1 MHAIFG
7 RTGPH
12 EPNILQAMA
21 QAMLHRG
28 EDYAT
33 HTSEEITLC
42 GEHLLHSQ
50 DGAISL
56 ACHGTAE
63 HAAQLLVL
71 YQQLG
76 QAGFA
81 QASTGF
87 ACAIYDAAQQ
97 QLVLARD
104 HFGAK
109 PLYYTMLDGQ
119 LAFATEIKAL
129 LAAGAPKQLNE
140 LALEQYLTFQY
151 SVLEET
157 FFKGIFKL
165 LPGHCLVFAQGE
177 IAVHE
182 YWDAQFSPDDN
193 AQLDDLADDIEQIT
207 QASIAQQAQVQGSFL
222 SSGVDSSYI
231 VASSRVPNT
240 FTVGFDTGAYYN
252 EATYAKELSDKLGL
266 QHHNMLVPAQDYF
279 AALPRMLWHADEPL
293 ADPAH
298 MALHFV
304 SELASEHVKEVFS
317 GEGPDEFFG
326 GYHVY
331 REPLSLRH
339 LTRLPMPLRRLLGK
353 LASRLL
359 PTGMKG
365 RGYFI
370 RGAQTVEQ
378 RFVGDAKIFSDAER
392 KALLLRH
399 AGSTAQDVTAPHY
412 ARVQHLD
419 DTTKMQYL
427 DIKLWLDGDILNGAE
442 KITAAHGLQIHTPL
456 LTRELF
462 DIAARTP
469 TKYRMSLADTK
480 IAFRHAA
487 KRKLPP
493 EVAQKRKL
501 GFPVPLRVWLREE
514 QWANTV
520 REAFASPTAQAYFN
534 TGELL
539 RLVDQHAAGKFDH
552 SRKIWTV
559 YCFLIWYR
567 EFLNERLG
575 TRS

>member
-7 RTGPH
+7 RSGRQDIT
-12 EPNILQAMA
+12 AMA
-21 QAMLHRG
+21 QAMPHRG
-28 EDYAT
+28 AEFAA
-33 HTSEEITLC
+33 HTDEHVSL
-42 GEHLLHSQ
+42 GGGHLLHSE
-50 DGAISL
+50 DGTVTIV
-56 ACHGTAE
+56 CHGTAA
-63 HAAQLLVL
+63 HAAQLLAL
-71 YQQLG
+71 YQQHG

-81 QASTGF
+81 QADSGF
-87 ACAIYDAAQQ
+87 ACAIVDNAAQQ
-97 QLVLARD
+97 LLLARD
-104 HFGAK
+104 HFGCK
-109 PLYYTMLDGQ
+109 PLYYTMQDGQ

-129 LAAGAPKQLNE
+129 LAAGAPKQLNT

-165 LPGHCLVFAQGE
+165 LPGHCLVFADGE
-177 IAVHE
+177 AAVHE
-182 YWDAQFSPDDN
+182 YWDAMFAPEEQ
-193 AQLDDLADDIEQIT
+193 AQLDDLADNIERVA

-231 VASSRVPNT
+231 VASSGVPNT

-252 EATYAKELSDKLGL
+252 EATFAKTLSDELGIA
-266 QHHNMLVPAQDYF
+266 HHSTLVPAEDYF

-304 SELASEHVKEVFS
+304 AQLAKEQVDEVFS
-317 GEGPDEFFG
+317 GEGPDELFG

-339 LTRLPMPLRRLLGK
+339 ITRLPMPLRRLLSN

-359 PTGMKG
+359 PAGMKG

-370 RGAQTVEQ
+370 RGAQTVQE
-378 RFVGDAKIFSDAER
+378 RFVGNANIFSSSER
-392 KALLLRH
+392 RAILRNH
-399 AGSTAQDVTAPHY
+399 GDSTAQDVTAPHY

-419 DTTKMQYL
+419 DITKMQYL

-442 KITAAHGLQIHTPL
+442 KITAAHGLQVHTPL
-456 LTRELF
+456 LSRELF

-480 IAFRHAA
+480 IAFRRAA
-487 KRKLPP
+487 MRKLPP
-493 EVAQKRKL
+493 AVAQKRKL
-501 GFPVPLRVWLREE
+501 GFPVPIRVWLREE
-514 QWANTV
+514 KWATQV
-520 REAFASPTAQAYFN
+520 REVFQSETAREYFN
-534 TGELL
+534 VDELL
-539 RLVDQHAAGKFDH
+539 KLVDQHVASKFDH
-552 SRKIWTV
+552 SRKIWTI
-559 YCFLIWYR
+559 YCFLVWHK
-567 EFLNERLG
+567 EFFA
-575 TRS
+575 

>member
-7 RTGPH
+7 RTGPY
-12 EPNILQAMA
+12 EQNITQVMA
-21 QAMLHRG
+21 QAMPHRG
-28 EDYAT
+28 EDYAA
-33 HTSEEITLC
+33 HTTEEVALC
-42 GEHLLHSQ
+42 GEHLLRSE
-50 DGAISL
+50 DSAITL
-56 ACHGTAE
+56 VCHGTAE
-63 HAAQLLVL
+63 QAAQLLEL
-71 YQQLG
+71 YQQHG
-76 QAGFA
+76 QTGFA
-81 QASTGF
+81 QASSGF
-87 ACAIYDAAQQ
+87 ACAIYDSTQQ
-97 QLVLARD
+97 QLLLARD

-109 PLYYTMLDGQ
+109 PLYYTLLDGQ

-157 FFKGIFKL
+157 FFQGVFKL

-177 IAVHE
+177 LVVHE
-182 YWDAQFSPDDN
+182 YWDATFAPDQN
-193 AQLDDLADDIEQIT
+193 ANLDSLADEIEQAA

-231 VASSRVPNT
+231 VASSNVPNT
-240 FTVGFDTGAYYN
+240 FTVGFDTGTYYN
-252 EATYAKELSDKLGL
+252 EATFAKELSDKLGL
-266 QHHNMLVPAQDYF
+266 QHHSMLVPAQDYF

-304 SELASEHVKEVFS
+304 GALAKEHVNEVFS

-353 LASRLL
+353 LAERLL
-359 PTGMKG
+359 PVGMKG

-378 RFVGDAKIFSDAER
+378 RFVGDAKIFNDDER

-399 AGSTAQDVTAPHY
+399 AGSSALDVTAPHY

-419 DTTKMQYL
+419 DVTKMQYL

-442 KITAAHGLQIHTPL
+442 KITAAHGLKIHTPL
-456 LTRELF
+456 LSRELF

-493 EVAQKRKL
+493 DVAQKRKL
-501 GFPVPLRVWLREE
+501 GFPVPIRVWLREE

-520 REAFASPTAQAYFN
+520 REAFQSSAAQAYFN
-534 TGELL
+534 TAELL
-539 RLVDQHAAGKFDH
+539 KLVDQHAASKFDH

-559 YCFLIWYR
+559 YCFLIWYG
-567 EFLNERLG
+567 EFFA
-575 TRS
+575 

>member
-7 RTGPH
+7 RSGPH
-12 EPNILQAMA
+12 EPDIMQAMA
-21 QAMLHRG
+21 QAMQHRG
-28 EDYAT
+28 EDYAAHST
-33 HTSEEITLC
+33 EEISLG
-42 GEHLLHSQ
+42 GEHLLHSE
-50 DGAISL
+50 DGAITL
-56 ACHGTAE
+56 VCHGTTK
-63 HAAQLLVL
+63 HAAQLLEQ
-71 YQQLG
+71 YQQHG
-76 QAGFA
+76 QAGLA
-81 QASTGF
+81 QANTGF
-87 ACAIYDAAQQ
+87 ACAIYDHEQQ

-104 HFGAK
+104 HFGTK
-109 PLYYTMLDGQ
+109 PLYYTVQHGQ

-129 LAAGAPKQLNE
+129 LAAGAPKQLNT

-157 FFKGIFKL
+157 FFKGVFKL

-177 IAVHE
+177 VAVHE
-182 YWDAQFSPDDN
+182 YWDAEFAPDHN
-193 AQLDDLADDIEQIT
+193 ASLDSLADDIEQVA
-207 QASIAQQAQVQGSFL
+207 QASIAQQTQVQGSFL

-252 EATYAKELSDKLGL
+252 EATFAKELSDKLGL
-266 QHHNMLVPAQDYF
+266 QHHSTLVPAQDYF

-304 SELASEHVKEVFS
+304 SALAKEHVNEVFS
-317 GEGPDEFFG
+317 GEGPDELFG

-339 LTRLPMPLRRLLGK
+339 ITRLPMPLRRLLGK
-353 LASRLL
+353 LASHLL
-359 PTGMKG
+359 PAGMKG

-378 RFVGDAKIFSDAER
+378 RFVGNANIFSDAER
-392 KALLLRH
+392 KKILLRH
-399 AGSTAQDVTAPHY
+399 AESSAQDVTAPHY
-412 ARVQHLD
+412 ARVQHQD
-419 DTTKMQYL
+419 EITKMQYL

-442 KITAAHGLQIHTPL
+442 KITAAHGLQVHTPL
-456 LTRELF
+456 LSRDLF

-469 TKYRMSLADTK
+469 TKFRMNFSDTK

-501 GFPVPLRVWLREE
+501 GFPVPIRVWLREE

-520 REAFASPTAQAYFN
+520 REAFQTETAQAYFN
-534 TGELL
+534 TAELL
-539 RLVDQHAAGKFDH
+539 KLIDQHAAGKFDH

-559 YCFLIWYR
+559 YCFLIWHK
-567 EFLNERLG
+567 EFFPA
-575 TRS
+575 